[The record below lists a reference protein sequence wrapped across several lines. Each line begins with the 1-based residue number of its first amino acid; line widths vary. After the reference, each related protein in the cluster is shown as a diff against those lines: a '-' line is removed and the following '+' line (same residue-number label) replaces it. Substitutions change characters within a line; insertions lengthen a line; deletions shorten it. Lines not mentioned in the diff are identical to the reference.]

1 MSLTPALHQESS
13 DLQPGQILLGVVVD
27 NNDPLKKQR
36 VRVSVPGKLEY
47 ESLDELPWLLPKTY
61 SPYGVGDNYGVVHV
75 PRIGSRVYVSFQ
87 DADTKFG
94 VYEADAVAQ
103 GFVPVP
109 ELLANYPN
117 RIGSINPVGDLFYL
131 DLTTK
136 DLFIRRLS
144 GTTILIEESGDV
156 TLTVAGDVTESIKG
170 NVTRIIEGSLHET
183 VKGSVVRQVSGD
195 ITETFGGSGN
205 RTYGGVV
212 YELSS
217 GQRTTSCAAHLH
229 SGKFTNNADVVAGG
243 VSVIGHTH
251 GGVDTGSGSTAPP
264 N

>member
-47 ESLDELPWLLPKTY
+47 ESLEELPWLLPKTR
-61 SPYGVGDNYGVVHV
+61 SPYGIGDNYGVVHV

-94 VYEADAVAQ
+94 VYEADAVAH
-103 GFVPVP
+103 GFAPVP

-117 RIGSINPVGDLFYL
+117 RIGSISPIGDLFYV
-131 DLTTK
+131 DLESK

-144 GTTILIEESGDV
+144 GTTVLIESNGDV
-156 TLTVAGDVTESIKG
+156 TVAVAGDLTESVKG
-170 NVTRIIEGSLHET
+170 NVTRIVEGSLHET
-183 VKGSVVRQVSGD
+183 IKGSVVRQVSGS
-195 ITETFGGSGN
+195 ITETVGGSGN
-205 RTYGGVV
+205 RTYGGSVV
-212 YELSS
+212 ELSS
-217 GQRTTSCAAHLH
+217 GTRTTSCSSHLH
-229 SGKFTNNADVVAGG
+229 SGKITNNADVVAGG

-251 GGVDTGSGSTAPP
+251 GGVDTGGGSTAPP